1 MIEKE
6 PVKVLIVSGS
16 EKGAEY
22 LLGIFSPPLFEPPC
36 VANNAGEA
44 KRRMAQTEYDIVVI
58 NAPLKDEFGT
68 SFAADVAND
77 TYSGVMMLIKS
88 DIFDQVSCGLEELG
102 IFTVSKPTNA
112 SLVYSASRL
121 CLATRARLL
130 RAEKKNE
137 SLLNKMEEIRLVNRA
152 KWLLIQNLGVSE
164 AEAHRLIEKQ
174 AMDMRQSK
182 RDICVR
188 LIRTYEN

>member
-6 PVKVLIVSGS
+6 PAKVLIVSGS

-22 LLGIFSPPLFEPPC
+22 LLSIFSPPLFDPAY
-36 VANNAGEA
+36 VTNNAGEA
-44 KRRMAQTEYDIVVI
+44 KRRMAQAEYDIVMI

-68 SFAADVAND
+68 SFASDVAENS
-77 TYSGVMMLIKS
+77 YSGVMMLIKN
-88 DIFDQVSCGLEELG
+88 DIFGQVSCELEELG
-102 IFTVSKPTNA
+102 IFTISKPTNA
-112 SLVYSASRL
+112 SLIYSASRL

-152 KWLLIQNLGVSE
+152 KLLLIQNLGVSE

-182 RDICVR
+182 RDICMR